1 MIVLPNPENS
11 QWRHWQAWP
20 GHWHGL
26 AMAWPL
32 AWPGHASLT
41 GLDDKA
47 FGGLSNAGAN
57 DLDFNI
63 SD

>member
-26 AMAWPL
+26 AMA
-32 AWPGHASLT
+32 SLT